1 MNYANSS
8 KMSSK
13 RKFNLIDNI
22 FAVRPAP
29 DLTEI
34 SEKMFI
40 NCFLHQTLDLQ
51 SLGQRL
57 PLSVTAHHTV
67 ELISNSCFGFSTVS

>member
-1 MNYANSS
+1 MVADNGSRNVNYANSS
-8 KMSSK
+8 KMSSN

-34 SEKMFI
+34 SEKTFI
-40 NCFLHQTLDLQ
+40 N
-51 SLGQRL
+51 
-57 PLSVTAHHTV
+57 
-67 ELISNSCFGFSTVS
+67 